1 MIEFFSRKTQ
11 MPELVTAVLEG
22 SAWAGAGLVTAV
34 LEGDKEVPGLVLAS
48 IVYKSCSR

>member
-1 MIEFFSRKTQ
+1 
-11 MPELVTAVLEG
+11 MPELVTAVLG
-22 SAWAGAGLVTAV
+22 GAWAGAGLVTAI